1 MCSGRNARRRAGGL
15 NYERAGLHRPRVRC
29 PRLAGVPVEA
39 SWGQRV
45 PLIAKRDGRSGVY
58 DATIDP
64 EQIKAWWTR
73 TPDANI
79 GLACGSYFW
88 VLDVD
93 YAGWTTVEPDGL
105 DTHIAPARDTSAR
118 PRP

>member
-1 MCSGRNARRRAGGL
+1 MCSGRNARRRAAADTMSELGDT
-15 NYERAGLHRPRVRC
+15 A
-29 PRLAGVPVEA
+29 LAYAARGWPVFPLKP
-39 SWGQRV
+39 GQKV
-45 PLIAKRDGRSGVY
+45 PLIAKRDGGSGVY

-93 YAGWTTVEPDGL
+93 YAGWTTAEPDGL
-105 DTHIAPARDTSAR
+105 DTHIALVRHTSAR